1 MRVVFLGC
9 SEFSTIVLNRLVES
23 HHQVVCVVSSIDK
36 ESGRGKHLEISAI
49 KKYALSHNIPILQYK
64 RVSKEGE
71 EEIRNFS
78 PDVLVTASFGQ
89 MLKENILNLAPY
101 GVINVHASLL
111 PKYRGSCP
119 INYCLING
127 EKETGITIMQTALAM
142 DSGDILLQKSLPI
155 DYQDTA
161 CDLTLKLAY
170 LGGECIVEGLDML
183 EQGKAKFVKQN
194 EDDMTYFPKLNKEMS
209 YIDFDMTANQIHNFV
224 RGVNPWPLARVNL
237 KGEPLIV
244 YSASPFDNLV
254 NVNLQDYEHGEV
266 VFASGK
272 KGLVVRC
279 YDGLVSLDVIQAPN
293 GKKMDA
299 KAYLNGK
306 KIDIKTNLSRTQQ
319 DETLN

>member
-9 SEFSTIVLNRLVES
+9 SQFSTIVLNRLIES
-23 HHQVVCVVSSIDK
+23 HHEVVCVVSSIDK
-36 ESGRGKHLEISAI
+36 ESGRGKHIEESEI
-49 KKYALSHNIPILQYK
+49 KKFAKSHNIPILQYK
-64 RVSKEGE
+64 SVSRQGE
-71 EEIRNFS
+71 DEIKSFS

-89 MLKENILNLAPY
+89 MLRENILNLAPY

-127 EKETGITIMQTALAM
+127 EKETGITIMQTALSM
-142 DSGDILLQKSLPI
+142 DSGDILLQKTLPI
-155 DYQDTA
+155 DYFDTA
-161 CDLTLKLAY
+161 GDLTLKLAS
-170 LGGECIVEGLDML
+170 LGGECIVEGLDLL
-183 EQGKAKFVKQN
+183 EKGKAKFVKQN

-209 YIDFDMTANQIHNFV
+209 YIDFEKTADQIHNFV
-224 RGVNPWPLARVNL
+224 RGINPWPLARVSLN
-237 KGEPLIV
+237 GEPLIV
-244 YSASPFDNLV
+244 YSATPFSNFV
-254 NVNLQDYEHGEV
+254 NVNLGDYEHGEV

-272 KGLVVRC
+272 KGLIVRC

-306 KIDIKTNLSRTQQ
+306 KIEIKTNLSKS
-319 DETLN
+319 